1 MIKTT
6 TKIYIQKN
14 CKDCGSKADVI
25 EHDFYYCAKCMIAIL
40 KRQRSFVQFMNRNK
54 YDITNT

>member
-1 MIKTT
+1 VLRPKP
-6 TKIYIQKN
+6 KCHK
-14 CKDCGSKADVI
+14 CKSVAHVI
-25 EHDFYYCAKCMIAIL
+25 ENEMYYCAKCMIAIL